1 MHRSEY
7 LNTEDEILRE
17 PEEEIL
23 IRGKDDEETFV
34 ISEVEELALRNPK
47 FHIEDAEVWAKK
59 SEKEYSKKNEVPERI
74 KPLLG
79 LRLLN
84 DYVESALQKKKP
96 EMERP
101 ERFQKIAESEI
112 WGEEGPYLPTIGTE
126 IEIPH
131 SLPIRGTR
139 AELFRATERLGI
151 PKAGTPNEE
160 WEFAIP
166 YTYSAEAQSAYAHE
180 LIRGGFIETE
190 ETEEGKQIRGGGNG
204 MFSLHLNIGIPDTL
218 WEVLDALIKEKGEKD
233 AISFIKKDTAIFTYA
248 FTTGFSSSS
257 RIEKGKYGRPTY
269 FGIWAEKSKKSE
281 EHRSSENISEDS
293 RRIELRSLEV
303 RDKTLY
309 RMFKEAQ
316 NLSSALFAEHAPQ
329 RDRNQEALSK
339 IWERFQKN
347 TIKLLESYSIANNL
361 DEEQNQERIA
371 DAVGKTSIQKE
382 MRALITATS
391 LEIEKVLNEAR
402 KKR

>member
-1 MHRSEY
+1 
-7 LNTEDEILRE
+7 
-17 PEEEIL
+17 
-23 IRGKDDEETFV
+23 
-34 ISEVEELALRNPK
+34 
-47 FHIEDAEVWAKK
+47 
-59 SEKEYSKKNEVPERI
+59 
-74 KPLLG
+74 
-79 LRLLN
+79 
-84 DYVESALQKKKP
+84 
-96 EMERP
+96 
-101 ERFQKIAESEI
+101 
-112 WGEEGPYLPTIGTE
+112 
-126 IEIPH
+126 
-131 SLPIRGTR
+131 
-139 AELFRATERLGI
+139 
-151 PKAGTPNEE
+151 
-160 WEFAIP
+160 
-166 YTYSAEAQSAYAHE
+166 
-180 LIRGGFIETE
+180 
-190 ETEEGKQIRGGGNG
+190 